1 MVHLTSAP
9 LFSLPVEK
17 EAYAQ
22 AEAQEAKDEAEV
34 QVDCL
39 PLQHHGCDPSGHNTG
54 PRISCAKSDQSCAI
68 IANER
73 LQRDSSTVVLVK
85 RLHHLPGKFDMGT
98 FWILYS
104 STKPTLLHCFCL

>member
-34 QVDCL
+34 KIDC
-39 PLQHHGCDPSGHNTG
+39 P
-54 PRISCAKSDQSCAI
+54 
-68 IANER
+68 
-73 LQRDSSTVVLVK
+73 
-85 RLHHLPGKFDMGT
+85 F
-98 FWILYS
+98 
-104 STKPTLLHCFCL
+104 TKPCL